1 MTTTSSVSSVL
12 GNTYWVLRHGKSIPN
27 EKGIIIST
35 MENGVLSEYR
45 LTTEGINQAE
55 LAGESFQVWLKEH
68 NIPIENVRIF
78 YSPFSRTKQ
87 TAEIVASVLHLP
99 FESSPQCKAMVE
111 FRERFFGPSFEFKDH
126 NNIADI
132 WDQDEKDP
140 FLRPEEGG
148 ESAADV
154 ASRLGNAVQTME
166 KELHGCVVMVVSHGD
181 PLQILQAVLHGINEY
196 KGPAEDD
203 FKSRVEAI
211 KIHSTLSHHRQKFAL
226 LNGEL
231 RQVM

>member
-1 MTTTSSVSSVL
+1 MTTTSSASSVL

-27 EKGIIIST
+27 EKGIIISR
-35 MENGVLSEYR
+35 MENGVVREYR
-45 LTTEGINQAE
+45 LTAEGINQAE
-55 LAGESFQVWLKEH
+55 CAGESFQVWLKEH

-99 FESSPQCKAMVE
+99 FES
-111 FRERFFGPSFEFKDH
+111 
-126 NNIADI
+126 
-132 WDQDEKDP
+132 
-140 FLRPEEGG
+140 EGSILTARRRW
-148 ESAADV
+148 ESDADV
-154 ASRLGNAVQTME
+154 ASRLGNAVETME
-166 KELHGCVVMVVSHGD
+166 KELPGCVVMVVSHGD

-196 KGPAEDD
+196 KRPAEED